1 MQRYLSISYKFLPI
15 IMGLNR
21 EALEGGVHLAHVR
34 ATKKKLMLVQV
45 AIVLLAVILLIAIG
59 GEVHVVPFYF
69 NIGSI
74 LYFVILMALVVGV
87 EGFFFR
93 YLELKHMKS
102 SSAKSYMLKTS
113 IRRSLIIIAVSSVVL
128 VLVLAPTTSNAV
140 ANASSESGTT
150 STVAFFNN
158 RDPLGLTTVDRIWL
172 DSSTPAEV
180 LIISEANYRTN
191 LLDMEALRQHA
202 VMITTE
208 TVTGIEL
215 DFPQTPFGRYCI
227 VVDSDNMAE
236 VAYTVH
242 RTPSPTFVAFVTL
255 FALAF
260 IIAYAGWVM
269 FAFQT
274 RKQFT
279 KGATYK

>member
-1 MQRYLSISYKFLPI
+1 
-15 IMGLNR
+15 MGLNR

-45 AIVLLAVILLIAIG
+45 AIVLLAVILLTALG
-59 GEVHVVPFYF
+59 GEIQVKPFYF

-74 LYFVILMALVVGV
+74 LYFIILMALIVGV

-102 SSAKSYMLKTS
+102 QSAKSYMLKTS
-113 IRRSLIIIAVSSVVL
+113 IYRSLIIIAISSAVLIIVVAPF
-128 VLVLAPTTSNAV
+128 LANAV
-140 ANASSESGTT
+140 ANFSSETGTT
-150 STVAFFNN
+150 TTAAPFNN

-172 DSSTPAEV
+172 ESAANAEV
-180 LIISEANYRTN
+180 IIISDANYQTYKG
-191 LLDMEALRQHA
+191 DAEQLRQYA
-202 VMITTE
+202 VMTTKE
-208 TVTGIEL
+208 SSAGVEL
-215 DFPQTPFGRYCI
+215 QFPQTPFGMYYI
-227 VVDSDNMAE
+227 VVDPDNPME
-236 VAYTVH
+236 VSYTVH

-260 IIAYAGWVM
+260 IAAYAGWVA

-279 KGATYK
+279 KGAIYK